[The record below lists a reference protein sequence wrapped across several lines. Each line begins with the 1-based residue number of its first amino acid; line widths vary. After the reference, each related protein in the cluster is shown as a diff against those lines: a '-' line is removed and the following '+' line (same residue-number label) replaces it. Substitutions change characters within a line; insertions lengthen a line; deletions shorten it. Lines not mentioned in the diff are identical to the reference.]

1 MLMCYGT
8 EEGIRY
14 MTVIQLKNT
23 YVSPKVAPDAARK
36 IVIAIDGPAASGKGT
51 LARKLAERL
60 GYAFLDTGALYR
72 AVAMATLE
80 LGGDPSQIKDVEPA
94 LGIIGRNLTME
105 LLDSPI
111 LRRPEISEAASKVA
125 ALPKVRSELLE
136 FQRQF
141 AKNPPGNVGGAVLDG
156 RDIGTVVC
164 PDADIK
170 LFVTATAEERAQR
183 RFKELQLRHPQLTLE
198 RVLEDIVARDQRDSS
213 RKVAPTIP
221 AEDAYLLDT
230 TKLSPEEVLGE
241 ATRVVQEKF
250 LTATE

>member
-1 MLMCYGT
+1 MS
-8 EEGIRY
+8 
-14 MTVIQLKNT
+14 VIQLKNT
-23 YVSPKVAPDAARK
+23 HVSPEVTPETERK

-51 LARKLAERL
+51 LARKLAARL

-80 LGGDPSQIKDVEPA
+80 LGGDPSQISDVEPA
-94 LGIIGRNLTME
+94 LGMIRRNLTME
-105 LLDSPI
+105 LLDSHT
-111 LRRPEISEAASKVA
+111 LRRPEVSEAASKVA
-125 ALPKVRSELLE
+125 ALPEVRSALLE

-141 AKNPPGNVGGAVLDG
+141 AKSPPGNVGGAVLDG

-183 RFKELQLRHPQLTLE
+183 RFRELRLRHPQLTLE
-198 RVLEDIVARDQRDSS
+198 KVMGDIVARDQRDSS
-213 RKVAPTIP
+213 RTVAPTLP
-221 AEDAYLLDT
+221 ADDAYMLDT

-241 ATRVVQEKF
+241 ATRVVREKF